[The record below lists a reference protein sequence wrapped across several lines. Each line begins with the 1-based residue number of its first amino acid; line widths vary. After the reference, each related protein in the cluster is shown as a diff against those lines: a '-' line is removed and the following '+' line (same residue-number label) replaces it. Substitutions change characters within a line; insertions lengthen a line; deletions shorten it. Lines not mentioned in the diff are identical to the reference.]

1 MIINR
6 VEDGGTQPPCN
17 WNTTCTKQGFGW
29 KPAKMFKVF
38 NKEIINEFD
47 H

>member
-6 VEDGGTQPPCN
+6 VVVTNHPVTEIPPVLPS
-17 WNTTCTKQGFGW
+17 KGFGW
-29 KPAKMFKVF
+29 KPAKMCKVF